1 MRLQARFVVVLC
13 VVLSVVPIA
22 CRERSPASDSERA
35 PASAS
40 SGDAALPDV
49 APESSGK
56 LPEDPVAGA
65 KSVAEWRQHLEREE
79 HERRLSYDR
88 RRLPEHRQVLKL
100 LQNARRSYDAAG
112 TRQAV
117 SNAQRA
123 FAATRPKLVAMF
135 DAIDH
140 WGVSSKVVPDYR
152 NLVETL
158 AEAYPSA
165 RIAALAGDPTA
176 FRRLQAEVDAR
187 FAAIDAWLREA
198 AESEDE

>member
-1 MRLQARFVVVLC
+1 M
-13 VVLSVVPIA
+13 
-22 CRERSPASDSERA
+22 SDSERA
-35 PASAS
+35 PPSASAR
-40 SGDAALPDV
+40 DAAFPEV

-88 RRLPEHRQVLKL
+88 QRLPEHRRVLKI
-100 LQNARRSYDAAG
+100 LQDTRRGYDAAG
-112 TRQAV
+112 TRQGV

-123 FAATRPKLVAMF
+123 FASTRPKLVAMF

-140 WGVSSKVVPDYR
+140 WGVSSKVIPDYR
-152 NLVETL
+152 NLAEIFAET
-158 AEAYPSA
+158 YPDA

-176 FRRLQAEVDAR
+176 FRRLQGEVDGR